1 MTEQVHIIDNKKVL
15 MTPEEWS
22 MYQAICT
29 SYDQPPHQ
37 QGKDFFV
44 NLFESDEQ
52 GMITFLRPPTRV
64 CSQEVV
70 IFMINLMVH
79 QRLRDCYKRM
89 NDMHAKVDAHIALMT
104 KRVDDKLAELDKKKE
119 NK

>member
-1 MTEQVHIIDNKKVL
+1 MTEQVHIIDNKRVS
-15 MTPEEWS
+15 MTDSEWA
-22 MYQAICT
+22 MYQAICK
-29 SYDQPPHQ
+29 SYDEPPHQ
-37 QGKDFFV
+37 QGRDFFV

-79 QRLRDCYKRM
+79 QRLRDCYKRV
-89 NDMHAKVDAHIALMT
+89 NEMHSKLDDHIALMT
-104 KRVDDKLAELDKKKE
+104 KRVDAKIAELDAKKE
-119 NK
+119 TK